1 MGKSNGKI
9 WPYAI
14 AISIFLVFI
23 AAVATVIIAN
33 KLPVED
39 SDTYMMNYH
48 EADAK
53 ANDLIQARIDFDK
66 LYKIKFI
73 PNGLNLKSST
83 VQYSIIDKDSNP
95 VNNAKIKII
104 VTRPNKHKFD
114 QEFTNVNIE
123 NGLYTFS
130 NITLE
135 KEGRW
140 DIMAKVTIGDK
151 QRFFNVKA
159 DTRAKEA
166 YEY

>member
-1 MGKSNGKI
+1 MSKSNGKI

-39 SDTYMMNYH
+39 SDTYMMGYH
-48 EADAK
+48 EVDAK
-53 ANDLIQARIDFDK
+53 ANDLIQAKIDFNK
-66 LYKIKFI
+66 LYNVKFI
-73 PNGLNLKSST
+73 PNGLNLESSKI
-83 VQYSIIDKDSNP
+83 QYLISDKDFNP
-95 VNNAKIKII
+95 VNNAKIKIV

-114 QEFTNVNIE
+114 QEFTNANIS
-123 NGLYTFS
+123 NGVYTFS
-130 NITLE
+130 NITLA

-140 DIMAKVTIGDK
+140 DIMAKITIGNK
-151 QRFFNVKA
+151 ERFFNVKA